1 MRQENIR
8 KGGGPRGRKARL
20 AAGLASTGMAA
31 VLLAGC
37 SSLPDAANPVSWFD
51 DRPQVERRPSDDAPY
66 PNLASVPER
75 PTDITTAEQ
84 RRQLRQGLLA
94 DRERARYTDE
104 QPANAVQ
111 PGVAE
116 PSAPRPS
123 RAAAPAGATP
133 PAVPPLA
140 APPTPSPAPMAAPA
154 ETPSVAA
161 PVGMSANSPPADP
174 PLARDVPQ
182 PPAPSA
188 PAVRP
193 QEPFT
198 SERSSGQVATTSRE
212 SAVPGR
218 SSAEQNEPPA
228 ALPAPEPRPAAPR
241 AEIQAP
247 APPPPPAQ
255 PSAPASAMPAM
266 PAPAAVAAPRA
277 PEPVAESRPAP
288 SPSPAPISL
297 QSQAQT
303 VEQIYREQF
312 ARSAPPP
319 AASPMPAQ
327 APSASLPGSTG
338 AVSSQ
343 AGAIFF
349 AHNSASL
356 SAEDRRIL
364 RAIALRYRETGGT
377 LRIVG
382 HASSDRSADVR
393 PVEHALANLEV
404 SAKRAEAVAQEL
416 QNAGVPST
424 AMLVRGVGDNQPVY
438 RQANIDPE
446 AAQRRVEIFFDY

>member
-8 KGGGPRGRKARL
+8 KGGGQRARKVRL

-37 SSLPDAANPVSWFD
+37 SSLPDAVNPVSWFD
-51 DRPQVERRPSDDAPY
+51 DKPQVERRPSDDAPY

-84 RRQLRQGLLA
+84 RRLLRQGLLA

-123 RAAAPAGATP
+123 RAAAAAGATP
-133 PAVPPLA
+133 RAMPPLA

-161 PVGMSANSPPADP
+161 PVGMPADSPPADP
-174 PLARDVPQ
+174 PMARDMPQ
-182 PPAPSA
+182 PPAP
-188 PAVRP
+188 AVRP
-193 QEPFT
+193 PEPFT

-247 APPPPPAQ
+247 APPPPAPVSATPAT
-255 PSAPASAMPAM
+255 
-266 PAPAAVAAPRA
+266 PAPAAVAVPRA

-288 SPSPAPISL
+288 SPSPAPISP

-312 ARSAPPP
+312 ARSAPPT
-319 AASPMPAQ
+319 AASPMPTQ
-327 APSASLPGSTG
+327 APSASLSGSAG
-338 AVSSQ
+338 GVSSQ

-349 AHNSASL
+349 AHNSTSL

-364 RAIALRYRETGGT
+364 QAIALRYRETGGM

-393 PVEHALANLEV
+393 PLEHALANLEV
-404 SAKRAEAVAQEL
+404 STKRAEAVAQAL